1 MTTHTKQ
8 TQHTTAEVPLRMFL
22 EKIVINAGVGR
33 LSSQP
38 NFEDKTLPRIKADLS
53 LLSGQAPQVRR
64 VKKSIAGF
72 KTREG
77 QIVGLRITLRGRKMF
92 DFFER
97 LVMIVLP
104 RVKDFRGIDLKAIDA
119 GGTLNLGLRE
129 QLVFSEIDPE
139 NATLIFPLQVTIVPR
154 SKNRE
159 VALDAYRRFGVPLK
173 R

>member
-8 TQHTTAEVPLRMFL
+8 TQHVIAEAPLRIFL

-38 NFEDKTLPRIKADLS
+38 NFEDKTLPRIKADFS
-53 LLSGQAPQVRR
+53 LLAGQAPQVRR
-64 VKKSIAGF
+64 AKKSIAGF
-72 KTREG
+72 KMREG
-77 QIVGLRITLRGRKMF
+77 QIVGMRATLRGRKMV

-104 RVKDFRGIDLKAIDA
+104 RVKDFRGIDLKVIDA

-129 QLVFSEIDPE
+129 QLVFSEINPE
-139 NATLIFPLQVTIVPR
+139 DATLIFPLQINIVPR
-154 SKNRE
+154 SKNRGA
-159 VALDAYRRFGVPLK
+159 ALDAYRRFGVPLK
-173 R
+173 H